1 MLILTNNTAIDM
13 PLNTLM
19 WAALATFA
27 PWLFFVIYA
36 PTSAD
41 YTQIPTLSRK

>member
-1 MLILTNNTAIDM
+1 MIILSNNIAIDM

-27 PWLFFVIYA
+27 PWLFFAIYA
-36 PTSAD
+36 PTSVE
-41 YTQIPTLSRK
+41 YKQIPTLSIG